1 MCGPWA
7 LLLFVVVS
15 SLGGERGLLA
25 SFASFSGAALQLGE
39 ASSIAAGQ
47 ALNLTGMVAAS
58 ATDVVS
64 AVATN
69 GLTAADNAWRG
80 VDILNLE
87 ASRCSALLTMDG
99 GEVLH
104 EWLLLPMSTTLVP
117 CLSDSL
123 RAHLVAAAATVSLG
137 MPLVQFADENS
148 SLSSSFESLKVWGQ
162 LLPTGKVQ
170 LTFELIQ
177 MSYVLAW
184 SNPLWDHFHLDVQTE
199 RAQILRSLRRTL
211 TELPQPSVPLQQPAL
226 ELQVS
231 FSWPMLRARCRAWL
245 RRIMMDMATFCWQWM
260 VETSRGSGAVNEWG
274 LLFLVLLPSVAL
286 MCLFVVFLFLQRTIT
301 TAPDRAVPGPT
312 ITLALTD
319 IPEVVMGD
327 PLELSGISEKSSS
340 SALSLTSSLASSF
353 QLVSAVAKSPANGAE
368 SSPCSAYSE
377 LLEIGA
383 SGS

>member
-1 MCGPWA
+1 M
-7 LLLFVVVS
+7 
-15 SLGGERGLLA
+15 GGERGLLA

-69 GLTAADNAWRG
+69 GLSAADNAWRG
-80 VDILNLE
+80 VDIVGLE

-99 GEVLH
+99 GEVLQ
-104 EWLLLPMSTTLVP
+104 EWFLLPMSTTMVP
-117 CLSDSL
+117 CLTDTL
-123 RAHLVAAAATVSLG
+123 RAQLIAAAATVSFG

-148 SLSSSFESLKVWGQ
+148 TLSSSFESLKVWGQ

-177 MSYVLAW
+177 MSYSLAW

-211 TELPQPSVPLQQPAL
+211 HELPQPSVPLQQPAL
-226 ELQVS
+226 DLQVS

-245 RRIMMDMATFCWQWM
+245 RRMVMETATFCWHWM
-260 VETSRGSGAVNEWG
+260 METSRGRGTVNEWG
-274 LLFLVLLPSVAL
+274 LLFLLVCPSVVMMVLLLCFVAIR
-286 MCLFVVFLFLQRTIT
+286 MTPTVAI
-301 TAPDRAVPGPT
+301 PMPPGPVVP
-312 ITLALTD
+312 LALTNQPGESVD
-319 IPEVVMGD
+319 TPVLD
-327 PLELSGISEKSSS
+327 LSGISEESSTS
-340 SALSLTSSLASSF
+340 GLSLSDSSF
-353 QLVSAVAKSPANGAE
+353 QLVSAVSKSPANGGE
-368 SSPCSAYSE
+368 SSPLSAYSE

-383 SGS
+383 NGS

>member
-7 LLLFVVVS
+7 LLLVLWVA

-47 ALNLTGMVAAS
+47 ALNLTGMVASS

-80 VDILNLE
+80 VDILDLE

-99 GEVLH
+99 SEVLH

-117 CLSDSL
+117 CLTDSL
-123 RAHLVAAAATVSLG
+123 RAHLEAAAGTVSLG
-137 MPLVQFADENS
+137 MPLVQFSDENS
-148 SLSSSFESLKVWGQ
+148 TLSSSFESFKVWGQ

-170 LTFELIQ
+170 LTFELIRL
-177 MSYVLAW
+177 SYVLAW

-245 RRIMMDMATFCWQWM
+245 RRMMLDVATFCWQWM
-260 VETSRGSGAVNEWG
+260 LDTSRGSGAVNEWG
-274 LLFLVLLPSVAL
+274 LLFLVLLPSVTL
-286 MCLFVVFLFLQRTIT
+286 LVLFVVFFALQMTNS
-301 TAPDRAVPGPT
+301 APVRADPGPT
-312 ITLALTD
+312 VPLALTNVS
-319 IPEVVMGD
+319 EVVMGEQ
-327 PLELSGISEKSSS
+327 LELSGISEKSSS
-340 SALSLTSSLASSF
+340 SALSMTSSLASSF
-353 QLVSAVAKSPANGAE
+353 QLVSAVAKSPANGAD

-383 SGS
+383 NGS